1 VDFTAAPSRRKPIVA
16 ALARIRG
23 ARLMIERVE
32 RVEGFAAFER
42 LLAMP
47 GPWHGGFD
55 FPFGQP
61 RELVAACG
69 WPLRWT
75 ACVDRVARMTRP
87 AFEARIYEFM
97 RPRPAGTK
105 LLHRATD
112 RPAGSSSPM
121 QLAYVPVGKM
131 FFEGALRLRRARVTV
146 PRMQRGDPT
155 RVAVEAYPGL
165 AARKVVGRTSYKND
179 PAGVSRAPARQR
191 LVEALRDG
199 ALAEA
204 YGFRVELRHADAA
217 ALAAARDADAID
229 AVLAALQA
237 AWSASRSDYGLPRA
251 FDTLEGWI
259 ADPETAQ

>member
-1 VDFTAAPSRRKPIVA
+1 MDFTAAPSPRKPIVA
-16 ALARIRG
+16 AIARPAG
-23 ARLMIERVE
+23 ARLVVERIERMG
-32 RVEGFAAFER
+32 RFADFDR

-61 RELVAACG
+61 RAFVAACG

-75 ACVDRVARMTRP
+75 AFADHVARMERRTFETSIYDFMRTRP
-87 AFEARIYEFM
+87 G
-97 RPRPAGTK
+97 GTK

-131 FFEGALRLRRARVTV
+131 FYEGALRLRRARVTL
-146 PRMQRGDPT
+146 PRMQRGDPA

-165 AARKVVGRTSYKND
+165 AARKLLGRESYKND
-179 PAGVSRAPARQR
+179 PAGTSRAPARRR

-199 ALAEA
+199 ALSGA
-204 YGFRVELRHADAA
+204 YGFRVVLRDADAA
-217 ALAAARDADAID
+217 ALAEARDADALD

-237 AWSASRSDYGLPRA
+237 AWSEAAPGCGLPRA

-259 ADPETAQ
+259 VDPETLP